1 MGDAHPDTRPRTPQ
15 RTLFLALVT
24 LLALCIPLLLAG
36 PVGAG
41 PLTGGFS
48 PTIVGGGADLDGNGV
63 VNGSDDANA
72 FYGDTS
78 IIDGKLDF
86 DAWGAVANQG
96 DAGNGSI
103 TPADDCSLVGYD
115 GTPDGVTIDVVNG
128 FFQVGDGPLPT
139 VFNAGNP
146 DNADIGD
153 SDFAWS
159 ARDGR
164 VDSNGN
170 ELIDGDD
177 CHFGLV
183 GETND
188 SGLGDPTDGTDVLG
202 NPGANQCGFASA
214 PNTADNGL
222 VDLNDD
228 ADITSADSC
237 SNGCFFGLDI
247 AAGKVQEVE
256 CPGFESD
263 PRNQIVGTGAG
274 ETLVGTSGPDIIC
287 GKGGSDLLKG
297 IGGNDLILGGGGA
310 DEMLGGDG
318 ADTAKGGDGGD
329 EIRGGKG
336 GDDLFGQNGNDDLF
350 GQKGADLLNGGPGN
364 DSCSGGP
371 GNNTLKNC

>member
-1 MGDAHPDTRPRTPQ
+1 MGDVHPDTRPRTPQ
-15 RTLFLALVT
+15 RTLFLALVAV
-24 LLALCIPLLLAG
+24 LALCIPLLLAG
-36 PVGAG
+36 PAGAG

-48 PTIVGGGADLDGNGV
+48 PTIVGQGADVNGNGI
-63 VNGSDDANA
+63 VNTGDDANA

-78 IIDGKLDF
+78 IIDGKLDC

-202 NPGANQCGFASA
+202 NPGANECGFASA

-247 AAGKVQEVE
+247 ATGKVQEVE
-256 CPGFESD
+256 CPGFEGD
-263 PRNQIVGTGAG
+263 PRHDVI
-274 ETLVGTSGPDIIC
+274 GTSGDDTLIGTAGRDIIC
-287 GKGGSDLLKG
+287 GRGGDDTLVGAGAKDLLLGAGGADVARGGGGRDVLRGGSGRDRLLG
-297 IGGNDLILGGGGA
+297 GEAGDRLFGNGGNDH
-310 DEMLGGDG
+310 
-318 ADTAKGGDGGD
+318 
-329 EIRGGKG
+329 
-336 GDDLFGQNGNDDLF
+336 
-350 GQKGADLLNGGPGN
+350 LNGGRGF
-364 DSCSGGP
+364 DRGFGGP
-371 GNNTLKNC
+371 GHDTFVSCEVRHQ

>member
-1 MGDAHPDTRPRTPQ
+1 MGDVRPNTRPRTVQ
-15 RTLFLALVT
+15 RRLFLVLVS

-36 PVGAG
+36 PAGAG

-48 PTIVGGGADLDGNGV
+48 PTIVVGGADLDGNGV

-78 IIDGKLDF
+78 IIDGKLDC

-103 TPADDCSLVGYD
+103 TVADNCSLVGYD

-247 AAGKVQEVE
+247 ATGKVQEVE
-256 CPGFESD
+256 CPGFEGD
-263 PRNQIVGTGAG
+263 PRHDVI
-274 ETLVGTSGPDIIC
+274 GTSGDDTLIGTAGRDIIC
-287 GKGGSDLLKG
+287 GRGGDDTLVGAGAKDLLLGAGGADVARGGGGRDVLRGGSGRDRLLG
-297 IGGNDLILGGGGA
+297 GDAGDRLFGNGGNDH
-310 DEMLGGDG
+310 
-318 ADTAKGGDGGD
+318 
-329 EIRGGKG
+329 
-336 GDDLFGQNGNDDLF
+336 
-350 GQKGADLLNGGPGN
+350 LNGGRGF
-364 DSCSGGP
+364 DRGFGGP
-371 GNNTLKNC
+371 GHDTFVSCEVRHQ

>member
-1 MGDAHPDTRPRTPQ
+1 MGDVRPNTRPRTVQ
-15 RTLFLALVT
+15 RRLFLVLVS

-36 PVGAG
+36 PAGAG

-78 IIDGKLDF
+78 IIDGKLDC

-103 TPADDCSLVGYD
+103 TVADDCSLVGYD

-247 AAGKVQEVE
+247 ATGKVQEVE
-256 CPGFESD
+256 CPGFEGD
-263 PRNQIVGTGAG
+263 PRHDVI
-274 ETLVGTSGPDIIC
+274 GTSGDDTLIGTAGRDIIC
-287 GKGGSDLLKG
+287 GRGGDDTLVGAGAKDLLLGAGGADVARGGGGRDVLRGGSGRDRLRGGDAGDRLFG
-297 IGGNDLILGGGGA
+297 NGGNDH
-310 DEMLGGDG
+310 
-318 ADTAKGGDGGD
+318 
-329 EIRGGKG
+329 
-336 GDDLFGQNGNDDLF
+336 
-350 GQKGADLLNGGPGN
+350 LNGGRGF
-364 DSCSGGP
+364 DRGFGGP
-371 GNNTLKNC
+371 GHDTFVSCEVRHQ

>member
-1 MGDAHPDTRPRTPQ
+1 MGDVRPNTRPRTVQ
-15 RTLFLALVT
+15 RRLFLVLVS

-36 PVGAG
+36 PAGAG

-78 IIDGKLDF
+78 IIDGKLDC

-103 TPADDCSLVGYD
+103 TVADDCSLVGYD

-247 AAGKVQEVE
+247 ATGKVQEVE
-256 CPGFESD
+256 CPGFEGD
-263 PRNQIVGTGAG
+263 PRHDVI
-274 ETLVGTSGPDIIC
+274 GTSGDDTLIGTAGRDIIC
-287 GKGGSDLLKG
+287 GRGGDDTLVGAGAKDLLLGAGGADVARGGGGRDVLRGGSGRDRLLG
-297 IGGNDLILGGGGA
+297 GDAGDRLFGNGGNDH
-310 DEMLGGDG
+310 
-318 ADTAKGGDGGD
+318 
-329 EIRGGKG
+329 
-336 GDDLFGQNGNDDLF
+336 
-350 GQKGADLLNGGPGN
+350 LNGGRGF
-364 DSCSGGP
+364 DRGFGGP
-371 GNNTLKNC
+371 GHDTFVSCEVRHQ

>member
-1 MGDAHPDTRPRTPQ
+1 MGNVRPNTSPRTAQ
-15 RTLFLALVT
+15 RRLFLVLVS

-36 PVGAG
+36 PAGAG

-78 IIDGKLDF
+78 IIDGKLDC

-103 TPADDCSLVGYD
+103 TLADDCSLVGYD

-202 NPGANQCGFASA
+202 NPGANECGFASA

-247 AAGKVQEVE
+247 ATGKVQEVE
-256 CPGFESD
+256 CPGFEGD
-263 PRNQIVGTGAG
+263 PRHDVI
-274 ETLVGTSGPDIIC
+274 GTSGDDTLIGTAGRDIIC
-287 GKGGSDLLKG
+287 GRGGDDTLVGAGAKDLLLGAGGADVARGGGGRDVLRGGSGRDRLLG
-297 IGGNDLILGGGGA
+297 GEAGDRLFGNGGNDH
-310 DEMLGGDG
+310 
-318 ADTAKGGDGGD
+318 
-329 EIRGGKG
+329 
-336 GDDLFGQNGNDDLF
+336 
-350 GQKGADLLNGGPGN
+350 LNGGRGF
-364 DSCSGGP
+364 DRGFGGP
-371 GNNTLKNC
+371 GHDTFVSCEVRHQ

>member
-1 MGDAHPDTRPRTPQ
+1 MGDVRPNTRPRTVQ
-15 RTLFLALVT
+15 RRLFLVLVS

-36 PVGAG
+36 PAGAG

-48 PTIVGGGADLDGNGV
+48 PTIVGGGADLHGNGV
-63 VNGSDDANA
+63 VDGSDDANA

-78 IIDGKLDF
+78 IIDGKLDC

-103 TPADDCSLVGYD
+103 TVADDCSLVGYD

-247 AAGKVQEVE
+247 ATGKVQEVE
-256 CPGFESD
+256 CPGFEGD
-263 PRNQIVGTGAG
+263 PRHDVIGTPGDDTLIGTAG
-274 ETLVGTSGPDIIC
+274 RDIIC
-287 GKGGSDLLKG
+287 GRGGDDTLVGAGAKDLLLGAGGADVARGGGGRDVLRGGSGRDRLLG
-297 IGGNDLILGGGGA
+297 GDAGDRLFGNGGNDH
-310 DEMLGGDG
+310 
-318 ADTAKGGDGGD
+318 
-329 EIRGGKG
+329 
-336 GDDLFGQNGNDDLF
+336 
-350 GQKGADLLNGGPGN
+350 LNGGRGF
-364 DSCSGGP
+364 DRGFGGP
-371 GNNTLKNC
+371 GHDTFVSCEVRHQ